1 MNLQHFLTLFYYKN
15 QLENVESK
23 NVPLLEYDGTPGFEM
38 ETETVFAD
46 TLSLYRHMRKD
57 ILCTLAEVVVVEVK
71 ARSKH
76 YRRER

>member
-1 MNLQHFLTLFYYKN
+1 MNLFYYKS

-23 NVPLLEYDGTPGFEM
+23 NIPLLDYDGTPGFEM

-46 TLSLYRHMRKD
+46 ILSLYRHMRKD
-57 ILCTLAEVVVVEVK
+57 ILCTLAETVLIEVK
-71 ARSKH
+71 TRSKE